1 MTRARNLARAGDAHG
16 TERRTL
22 AAEALIGLGERPKRL
37 PPKLFYDER
46 GAELFERIC
55 RQPEY
60 YLWRAELEILTR
72 QGPAIAELLGS
83 RIALIDLGSGAGD
96 KSRLLLSALDA
107 PAAYVPVD
115 IAGDQLARLAG
126 QVRTAHPL
134 VEVRPVLADYSRP
147 FTVPALPPDARRV
160 AYFSGSTI
168 GNLHNVE
175 AVAFLDRLRR
185 MVGREGGILLGADRI
200 KDRTTLEAAYDD
212 ARGVTAAF
220 NLNVLERLN
229 RELGADFDLSAFR
242 HVAFFDDEARRIE
255 MHLESTAAQTVTVA
269 GVEIPFELGERIW
282 TESSYKYDLDSLERL
297 ATGSGLRIERL
308 LSDGG
313 ARFWVAWLL
322 PR

>member
-1 MTRARNLARAGDAHG
+1 MTRAPNLARARDSQGA
-16 TERRTL
+16 ERRTL
-22 AAEALIGLGERPKRL
+22 AAEALIGLRERPKRL
-37 PPKLFYDER
+37 PPKFFYDER

-72 QGPAIAELLGS
+72 QGRAIAQLLGP
-83 RIALIDLGSGAGD
+83 RVALIDLGSGAGD

-115 IAGDQLARLAG
+115 IAGDQLAELAR
-126 QVRTAHPL
+126 QVRAAHPL

-147 FTVPALPPDARRV
+147 FIVPPLPSDVRRV

-168 GNLHNVE
+168 GNLHEVE

-185 MVGREGGILLGADRI
+185 MVGPEGGILLGADRV
-200 KDRTTLEAAYDD
+200 KDRATLEAAYAD
-212 ARGVTAAF
+212 AHGITAAF

-229 RELGADFDLSAFR
+229 RELGANFDLDAFR
-242 HVAFFDDEARRIE
+242 HVAFFDEDARRIE
-255 MHLESTAAQTVTVA
+255 MHLESLVAQTVTVA
-269 GVEIPFELGERIW
+269 GVEIHFEVGERIW
-282 TESSYKYDLDSLERL
+282 TESSYKYDLGALERL

-308 LSDGG
+308 FSDDG
-313 ARFWVAWLL
+313 ARFWVAWLVQ
-322 PR
+322 R

>member
-1 MTRARNLARAGDAHG
+1 MTRGRNLAHAGDTHG
-16 TERRTL
+16 AERRTL
-22 AAEALIGLGERPKRL
+22 AAEALIGLRERPKRL

-72 QGPAIAELLGS
+72 QGPAITELLGP
-83 RIALIDLGSGAGD
+83 RVALIDLGSGAGD
-96 KSRLLLSALDA
+96 KSRLLLSALVA

-126 QVRTAHPL
+126 QVRAAHPH
-134 VEVRPVLADYSRP
+134 VEVRPVLADYSRA
-147 FTVPALPPDARRV
+147 FSVPTLPPDVRRV

-168 GNLHNVE
+168 GNLHDVE

-185 MVGREGGILLGADRI
+185 LVGREGGILLGADRI
-200 KDRTTLEAAYDD
+200 KDRATLEAAYDD
-212 ARGVTAAF
+212 AHGVTAAF

-242 HVAFFDDEARRIE
+242 HVALFDDEARRIE
-255 MHLESTAAQTVTVA
+255 MHLESMADQTVTVA
-269 GVEIPFELGERIW
+269 GVEIPFEAGERIW

-308 LSDGG
+308 FSDGG